1 MPRMSR
7 PVLVPDRVLRRAAAA
22 LAVAA
27 VVAMAGASPASA
39 TAERVLTVRGVDGPG
54 PARTDAV
61 RVLQQGPAA
70 ARKVLVLMP
79 GTSASAS
86 YFAPVARDLIA
97 RLPGWQ
103 VWSVA
108 RRETALEDTS
118 VLDQA
123 RAGAATPQRLF
134 DYYLGWLGN
143 PQAGADHFRPVADA
157 AVPYA
162 RRWGLGVA
170 IGDLQRVLALARH
183 GGRKV
188 VLGGH
193 SLGGAIAEA
202 YATWDFAGRAGARDL
217 SGLVLIDGAG
227 GGRGGMSVAAAR
239 QGLAKLAKGSPF
251 LDLTG
256 TGLPWAAGVFN
267 ALGSRLALSDPGAPS
282 LLQAW
287 PLLPSFLQAPV
298 RVTNAA
304 AYGYAVDTQTGP
316 KRLAL
321 VQAHLGG
328 LAPAGDP
335 RPWQDGGLVPVARM
349 ATVFSGIRGM
359 DGSSWYHPIRL
370 SLDAA
375 AIDGGRPIPA
385 QKILGVRTVHAADAR
400 LPIYAFATS
409 LGGARVLD
417 AARTLARRAHVP
429 ARDVELVDRQRT
441 YAHLDPLAAT
451 AAHNDFVHTLV
462 PFLRRVR

>member
-1 MPRMSR
+1 
-7 PVLVPDRVLRRAAAA
+7 
-22 LAVAA
+22 
-27 VVAMAGASPASA
+27 
-39 TAERVLTVRGVDGPG
+39 
-54 PARTDAV
+54 
-61 RVLQQGPAA
+61 
-70 ARKVLVLMP
+70 MP
-79 GTSASAS
+79 GTSANAS
-86 YFAPVARDLIA
+86 SFVPVARDLLA
-97 RLPGWQ
+97 GLPGWQ

-134 DYYLGWLGN
+134 DYYLGWLGD
-143 PQAGADHFRPVADA
+143 PQAGPDHFQPVADA

-162 RRWGLGVA
+162 RRWGLDVA
-170 IGDLQRVLALARH
+170 IGDLRRVVALARR

-202 YATWDFAGRAGARDL
+202 YATWDFAGRPGARDL

-227 GGRGGMSVAAAR
+227 GGRGGLSAAAAR
-239 QGLAKLAKGSPF
+239 EGLAKLAKGSPF
-251 LDLTG
+251 LDLAG
-256 TGLPWAAGVFN
+256 TGLPWSAGVFN
-267 ALGSRLALSDPGAPS
+267 AVGSRLALSDPDAPS
-282 LLQAW
+282 RLQAW
-287 PLLPSFLQAPV
+287 PLLPAFLKPPV
-298 RVTNAA
+298 PVTNAA

-316 KRLAL
+316 KSLAL

-328 LAPAGDP
+328 LAPSGDP

-359 DGSSWYHPIRL
+359 DGSSWYHPVRL

-375 AIDGGRPIPA
+375 AINGGRAIPA
-385 QKILGVRTVHAADAR
+385 QRVLGVRATHGDEAR
-400 LPIYAFATS
+400 VPIYAFATA

-417 AARTLARRAHVP
+417 AARTLARRSHVP
-429 ARDVELVDRQRT
+429 ARALELVDRRRT
-441 YAHLDPLAAT
+441 FAHIDPLAAT
-451 AAHNDFVHTLV
+451 AARNDFVHTLV
-462 PFLRRVR
+462 PFLRRIR